1 MKPSMHGNLQ
11 DEFSQMNLHLVSFR
25 TNGTAFQF
33 HGNNTLLQMPQNLH
47 NQEKNGMLVVLCV
60 DSAFM
65 FLD

>member
-11 DEFSQMNLHLVSFR
+11 DEISQMNLHLVSLR

-47 NQEKNGMLVVLCV
+47 GQEKKGMLVVSCI